1 MMLWIQ
7 HGVIHPMTGAAPFA
21 ADIQIENGR
30 ILKLVPPDAHPAD
43 ASVLNAAGLHIWP
56 GFLDPRTHLGLTEDN
71 PERPDPS
78 DTAFAQAAAAG
89 VTAVAVCPAP
99 SVPAPRKCSFWQTGR
114 VPEPI
119 SAPET
124 FIYPMEGMTEAAL
137 HHALTES
144 KEQHQRIRLVACT
157 PSELALALRLHTELG
172 GDVTLEHRAASDA
185 LLPELAA
192 SGMPIILSVA
202 RSRGEQSVYGLAAQ
216 LMRLGAVVA
225 LSTDHP
231 TARIHHLPLCA
242 GLCLRFG
249 AAEEAAMA
257 TITRNA
263 AQAMGL
269 EASRGCIAPGYTA
282 DLTLLDGSPLRLAT
296 AVRYTLAEGKIV
308 YQR

>member
-21 ADIQIENGR
+21 ADIQIEDGR
-30 ILKLVPPDAHPAD
+30 ILKLVPPDAHPAKASLLD
-43 ASVLNAAGLHIWP
+43 ATGLHIWP
-56 GFLDPRTHLGLTEDN
+56 GFLDPRTHLGLTEDH

-119 SAPET
+119 NAPET

-137 HHALTES
+137 RHALTEA
-144 KEQHQRIRLVACT
+144 KEQQQRIRLVACT
-157 PSELALALRLHTELG
+157 PSELALALRLHAELG
-172 GDVTLEHRAASDA
+172 GDVALEHRAASDA

-249 AAEEAAMA
+249 AEEEAAMA

-269 EASRGCIAPGYTA
+269 EASRGCIAPGYAA

>member
-21 ADIQIENGR
+21 ADIQIEDGC
-30 ILKLVPPDAHPAD
+30 ILKLVPPDAHPAKASLLD
-43 ASVLNAAGLHIWP
+43 ATGLHIWP
-56 GFLDPRTHLGLTEDN
+56 GFLDPRTHLGLTEDH

-119 SAPET
+119 NAPET

-137 HHALTES
+137 RHALAEA
-144 KEQHQRIRLVACT
+144 KEQQQRIRLVACT
-157 PSELALALRLHTELG
+157 PSELALALRLHAELG
-172 GDVTLEHRAASDA
+172 GDVALEHRAASDA

-249 AAEEAAMA
+249 AEEEAAMA

-269 EASRGCIAPGYTA
+269 EASRGCIAPGYAA

>member
-1 MMLWIQ
+1 MLWIQ

-21 ADIQIENGR
+21 ADIQIEDGR
-30 ILKLVPPDAHPAD
+30 ILKLVPPDAHPAK
-43 ASVLNAAGLHIWP
+43 ASLLDAAGLHIWP
-56 GFLDPRTHLGLTEDN
+56 GFLDPRTHLGLTEDH

-119 SAPET
+119 NAPET

-137 HHALTES
+137 RHALTEA
-144 KEQHQRIRLVACT
+144 KEQQQRIRLVACT
-157 PSELALALRLHTELG
+157 PSELALALRLHAELG
-172 GDVTLEHRAASDA
+172 GDVALEHRAASDA

-192 SGMPIILSVA
+192 GGMPIILSVA

-249 AAEEAAMA
+249 AEEEAAMA

-269 EASRGCIAPGYTA
+269 EATRGCIAPGYAA

>member
-21 ADIQIENGR
+21 ADIQIEDGR
-30 ILKLVPPDAHPAD
+30 ILKLVPPDAHPAK
-43 ASVLNAAGLHIWP
+43 ASLLDAAGLHIWP
-56 GFLDPRTHLGLTEDN
+56 GFLDPRTHLGLTEDH

-119 SAPET
+119 NAPET

-137 HHALTES
+137 RHALTEAE
-144 KEQHQRIRLVACT
+144 EQQQRIRLVACT
-157 PSELALALRLHTELG
+157 PSELALALRLHAELG
-172 GDVTLEHRAASDA
+172 GDVALEHRAASDA

-249 AAEEAAMA
+249 AEEEAAMA

-269 EASRGCIAPGYTA
+269 EASRGCIAPGYAA

-296 AVRYTLAEGKIV
+296 AVQYTLAEGKIV

>member
-21 ADIQIENGR
+21 ADIQIEDGR
-30 ILKLVPPDAHPAD
+30 ILKLVPPDAHAAK
-43 ASVLNAAGLHIWP
+43 ASLLDAAGLHIWP
-56 GFLDPRTHLGLTEDN
+56 GFLDPRTHLGLTEDH

-119 SAPET
+119 NAPET

-137 HHALTES
+137 RHALAEA
-144 KEQHQRIRLVACT
+144 KEQQQRIRLVACT
-157 PSELALALRLHTELG
+157 LSELALALRLHAELG
-172 GDVTLEHRAASDA
+172 GDVALEHRAASDA

-192 SGMPIILSVA
+192 GGMPIILSVA

-249 AAEEAAMA
+249 AEEEAAMA

-269 EASRGCIAPGYTA
+269 EASRGCIAPGYAA

>member
-7 HGVIHPMTGAAPFA
+7 HGIIHPMTGAAPFA
-21 ADIQIENGR
+21 ADIQIEDGR
-30 ILKLVPPDAHPAD
+30 ILKLVPPDAHPAK
-43 ASVLNAAGLHIWP
+43 ASLLDAAGLHIWP
-56 GFLDPRTHLGLTEDN
+56 GFLDPRTHLGLTEEH

-78 DTAFAQAAAAG
+78 DAAFAQAAAAG

-114 VPEPI
+114 VPELI
-119 SAPET
+119 NAPET
-124 FIYPMEGMTEAAL
+124 LIYPMEGMTEAAL
-137 HHALTES
+137 HHTLAEA
-144 KEQHQRIRLVACT
+144 KEQQQRIRLVACT
-157 PSELALALRLHTELG
+157 PSELSLALQLHAELG
-172 GDVTLEHRAASDA
+172 GDVALEHRAASDA

-192 SGMPIILSVA
+192 GGMPIILSVA

-216 LMRLGAVVA
+216 LMQLGAVVA

-249 AAEEAAMA
+249 AEEEAAMA

-269 EASRGCIAPGYTA
+269 EATRGCIAPGYAA

-296 AVRYTLAEGKIV
+296 AVRYTLAGGKII

>member
-7 HGVIHPMTGAAPFA
+7 HGIIHPMTGAAPFA
-21 ADIQIENGR
+21 ADIQIEDGR
-30 ILKLVPPDAHPAD
+30 ILKLVPPDAHPAN
-43 ASVLNAAGLHIWP
+43 ASLLDAAGLHIWP
-56 GFLDPRTHLGLTEDN
+56 GFLDPRTHLGLTEDH

-114 VPEPI
+114 VPEQI
-119 SAPET
+119 NAPET

-137 HHALTES
+137 RHALTEA
-144 KEQHQRIRLVACT
+144 KEQQQRIRLVACT
-157 PSELALALRLHTELG
+157 PSELALALRLHAELG
-172 GDVTLEHRAASDA
+172 GDVALEHRAASDA

-192 SGMPIILSVA
+192 GGMPIILSVA

-249 AAEEAAMA
+249 AEEEAAMA

-269 EASRGCIAPGYTA
+269 EASRGCIAPGYAA

>member
-21 ADIQIENGR
+21 ADIQIEDGR
-30 ILKLVPPDAHPAD
+30 ILKLVPPDAHPAK
-43 ASVLNAAGLHIWP
+43 ASLLDAAGLHIWP
-56 GFLDPRTHLGLTEDN
+56 GFLDPRTHLGLTEEH

-119 SAPET
+119 NAPET

-137 HHALTES
+137 RHALTEA
-144 KEQHQRIRLVACT
+144 KEQQQRIRLVACT
-157 PSELALALRLHTELG
+157 PSELALALRLHAELG
-172 GDVTLEHRAASDA
+172 GDVALEHRAASDA

-192 SGMPIILSVA
+192 GGMPIILSVA

-249 AAEEAAMA
+249 AEEEAAMA

-269 EASRGCIAPGYTA
+269 EASRGCIAPGYAA

>member
-7 HGVIHPMTGAAPFA
+7 HGIIHPMTGAAPFA
-21 ADIQIENGR
+21 ADIQIEDGR
-30 ILKLVPPDAHPAD
+30 ILKLVPPDAHPAK
-43 ASVLNAAGLHIWP
+43 ASLLDAAGLHIWP
-56 GFLDPRTHLGLTEDN
+56 GFLDPRTHLGLTEDH

-119 SAPET
+119 NAPET

-137 HHALTES
+137 HYTLAEA
-144 KEQHQRIRLVACT
+144 KEQQQRIRLVACT
-157 PSELALALRLHTELG
+157 PSELALALRLHAELD
-172 GDVTLEHRAASDA
+172 GDVALEHRAASDA

-216 LMRLGAVVA
+216 LMRQGAVVA

-249 AAEEAAMA
+249 AEEEAAMA

-269 EASRGCIAPGYTA
+269 EASRGCIAPGYAA

-296 AVRYTLAEGKIV
+296 AVRYTLAEGKLV

>member
-21 ADIQIENGR
+21 ADIQIEDGR
-30 ILKLVPPDAHPAD
+30 ILKLVPPDAHPAK
-43 ASVLNAAGLHIWP
+43 ASLLDAAGLHIWP
-56 GFLDPRTHLGLTEDN
+56 GFLDPRTHLGLTEEH

-119 SAPET
+119 NAPET

-137 HHALTES
+137 RHALTEA
-144 KEQHQRIRLVACT
+144 KEQQQRIRLVACT
-157 PSELALALRLHTELG
+157 PSDLALALQLHAELD
-172 GDVTLEHRAASDA
+172 GDVALEHRAASDA

-249 AAEEAAMA
+249 AEEEAAMA

-269 EASRGCIAPGYTA
+269 EATRGCIAPGYAA

-296 AVRYTLAEGKIV
+296 AVRYTLAGGKII

>member
-21 ADIQIENGR
+21 ADIQIEDGR
-30 ILKLVPPDAHPAD
+30 ILKLVPPDAHPAK
-43 ASVLNAAGLHIWP
+43 ASLLDAAGLHIWP
-56 GFLDPRTHLGLTEDN
+56 GFLDPRTHLGLTEEH

-119 SAPET
+119 NAPET

-137 HHALTES
+137 HYTLAEA
-144 KEQHQRIRLVACT
+144 KEQQQRIRLVACT
-157 PSELALALRLHTELG
+157 PSELALALRLHAELG
-172 GDVTLEHRAASDA
+172 GDVALEHRAASDA

-269 EASRGCIAPGYTA
+269 EATRGCIAPGYAA

-296 AVRYTLAEGKIV
+296 AVRYTLAGGKII

>member
-7 HGVIHPMTGAAPFA
+7 HGIIHPMTGAAPFA
-21 ADIQIENGR
+21 ADIQIEDGR
-30 ILKLVPPDAHPAD
+30 ILKLVPPDAHPAK
-43 ASVLNAAGLHIWP
+43 ASLLDAAGLHIWP
-56 GFLDPRTHLGLTEDN
+56 GFLDPRTHLGLTEDH

-119 SAPET
+119 NAPET

-137 HHALTES
+137 RYTLAEA
-144 KEQHQRIRLVACT
+144 KEQQQRIRLVACT
-157 PSELALALRLHTELG
+157 PSELALALRLHAELN
-172 GDVTLEHRAASDA
+172 GDVALEHRAASDA

-249 AAEEAAMA
+249 AKEEAAMA

-269 EASRGCIAPGYTA
+269 EASRGCIAPGYAA

-296 AVRYTLAEGKIV
+296 AVRYTLVEGKIV

>member
-21 ADIQIENGR
+21 ADIQIEDGR
-30 ILKLVPPDAHPAD
+30 ILKLVPPDAHPAK
-43 ASVLNAAGLHIWP
+43 ASLLDAAGLHIWP
-56 GFLDPRTHLGLTEDN
+56 GFLDPRTHLGLTEDH

-119 SAPET
+119 NAPET

-137 HHALTES
+137 RRALTEA
-144 KEQHQRIRLVACT
+144 KEQQQRIRLVACT
-157 PSELALALRLHTELG
+157 PSELALALRLHAELG
-172 GDVTLEHRAASDA
+172 GDVALEHRAASDA

-202 RSRGEQSVYGLAAQ
+202 RIRGEQSVYGLAAQ

-249 AAEEAAMA
+249 AEEEAAMA

-269 EASRGCIAPGYTA
+269 EATHGRIAPGYAA

>member
-7 HGVIHPMTGAAPFA
+7 HGIIHPMTGAAPFA
-21 ADIQIENGR
+21 ADIQIEDGR
-30 ILKLVPPDAHPAD
+30 ILKLVPPDAHPAK
-43 ASVLNAAGLHIWP
+43 ASLLDAAGLHIWP
-56 GFLDPRTHLGLTEDN
+56 GFLDPRTHLGLTEDH

-89 VTAVAVCPAP
+89 VTAVADCPAP

-119 SAPET
+119 NAPET

-137 HHALTES
+137 RRALTEA
-144 KEQHQRIRLVACT
+144 KEQQQRIRLVACT
-157 PSELALALRLHTELG
+157 PSELALALRLHAELG
-172 GDVTLEHRAASDA
+172 GDVALEHRAASDA

-249 AAEEAAMA
+249 AEEEAAMA

-269 EASRGCIAPGYTA
+269 EASRGCIAPGYAA

-296 AVRYTLAEGKIV
+296 AVRYTLAEGKLV

>member
-21 ADIQIENGR
+21 ADIQIEDGR
-30 ILKLVPPDAHPAD
+30 ILKLVPPDAHPAK
-43 ASVLNAAGLHIWP
+43 ASLLDAAGLHIWP
-56 GFLDPRTHLGLTEDN
+56 GFLDPRTHLGLTEEH

-119 SAPET
+119 NAPET
-124 FIYPMEGMTEAAL
+124 RIYPMAGMTEAAL
-137 HHALTES
+137 RHALTEA
-144 KEQHQRIRLVACT
+144 KEQHHLIRLVACT
-157 PSELALALRLHTELG
+157 PSELALALRLHAELG
-172 GDVTLEHRAASDA
+172 GDVALEHRAASDA

-192 SGMPIILSVA
+192 GGMPIILSVA
-202 RSRGEQSVYGLAAQ
+202 RSRGEQSVYGLATQ

-231 TARIHHLPLCA
+231 TARIHHLPLCT

-249 AAEEAAMA
+249 AGEEAAMA

-269 EASRGCIAPGYTA
+269 EATRGCIAPGYAA

-296 AVRYTLAEGKIV
+296 AVRYTLAGGKII

>member
-7 HGVIHPMTGAAPFA
+7 HGIIHPMTGAAPFA
-21 ADIQIENGR
+21 ADIQIEDGR
-30 ILKLVPPDAHPAD
+30 ILKLVPPDAHPAK
-43 ASVLNAAGLHIWP
+43 ASLLDAAGLHIWP
-56 GFLDPRTHLGLTEDN
+56 GFLDPRTHLGLTEDH

-119 SAPET
+119 NAPET

-137 HHALTES
+137 RRALTEA
-144 KEQHQRIRLVACT
+144 KEQQQRIRLVACT
-157 PSELALALRLHTELG
+157 PSELALALRLHAELG
-172 GDVTLEHRAASDA
+172 GDVALEHRAASDA

-249 AAEEAAMA
+249 AEEEAAMA

-269 EASRGCIAPGYTA
+269 EASRGCIAPGYAA

>member
-21 ADIQIENGR
+21 ADIQIEDGR
-30 ILKLVPPDAHPAD
+30 ILKLVPPDAHPAK
-43 ASVLNAAGLHIWP
+43 ASLLDAAGLHIWP
-56 GFLDPRTHLGLTEDN
+56 GFLDPRTHLGLTEEH

-119 SAPET
+119 NAPET

-137 HHALTES
+137 HYTLAEA
-144 KEQHQRIRLVACT
+144 KEQQQRIRLVACT
-157 PSELALALRLHTELG
+157 PSELALALRLHAELG
-172 GDVTLEHRAASDA
+172 GDVALEHRAASDA

-249 AAEEAAMA
+249 AEEEAAMA

-269 EASRGCIAPGYTA
+269 EASRGCIAPGYAA

>member
-7 HGVIHPMTGAAPFA
+7 HGIIHPMTGAAPFA
-21 ADIQIENGR
+21 ADIQIEDGR
-30 ILKLVPPDAHPAD
+30 ILKLVPPDAHPAK
-43 ASVLNAAGLHIWP
+43 ASLLDAAGLHIWP
-56 GFLDPRTHLGLTEDN
+56 GFLDPRTHLGLTEDH

-119 SAPET
+119 NAPET

-137 HHALTES
+137 RHALTEA
-144 KEQHQRIRLVACT
+144 KEQQQRIRLVACT
-157 PSELALALRLHTELG
+157 PSELALALRLHAELG
-172 GDVTLEHRAASDA
+172 GDVALEHRAASDA

-249 AAEEAAMA
+249 AEEEAAMA

-269 EASRGCIAPGYTA
+269 EASRGCIAPGYAA

>member
-21 ADIQIENGR
+21 ADIQIEDGR
-30 ILKLVPPDAHPAD
+30 ILKLVPPDAHPAN
-43 ASVLNAAGLHIWP
+43 ASVLDAAGLHIWP
-56 GFLDPRTHLGLTEDN
+56 GFLDPRTHLGLTEDH

-119 SAPET
+119 NAPET

-137 HHALTES
+137 RHALAEA
-144 KEQHQRIRLVACT
+144 KEQQQRIRLVACT
-157 PSELALALRLHTELG
+157 PSELALALRLHAELG
-172 GDVTLEHRAASDA
+172 GDVALEHRAASDA

-192 SGMPIILSVA
+192 GGMPIILSVA

-249 AAEEAAMA
+249 AEEEAAMA

-269 EASRGCIAPGYTA
+269 EASRGCIAPGYAA

>member
-1 MMLWIQ
+1 
-7 HGVIHPMTGAAPFA
+7 
-21 ADIQIENGR
+21 
-30 ILKLVPPDAHPAD
+30 
-43 ASVLNAAGLHIWP
+43 
-56 GFLDPRTHLGLTEDN
+56 
-71 PERPDPS
+71 
-78 DTAFAQAAAAG
+78 
-89 VTAVAVCPAP
+89 
-99 SVPAPRKCSFWQTGR
+99 
-114 VPEPI
+114 
-119 SAPET
+119 
-124 FIYPMEGMTEAAL
+124 MEGMTEAAL
-137 HHALTES
+137 HYTLAEA
-144 KEQHQRIRLVACT
+144 KEQQQRIRLVACT
-157 PSELALALRLHTELG
+157 PSELALALRLHAELG
-172 GDVTLEHRAASDA
+172 GDVALEHRAASDA

-249 AAEEAAMA
+249 AGEEAAMA

-269 EASRGCIAPGYTA
+269 EATRGCIAPGYAA

>member
-21 ADIQIENGR
+21 ADIQIEDGR
-30 ILKLVPPDAHPAD
+30 ILKLVPPDAHPAK
-43 ASVLNAAGLHIWP
+43 ASLLDAAGLHIWP
-56 GFLDPRTHLGLTEDN
+56 GFLDPRTHLGLTEDH

-119 SAPET
+119 NAPET

-137 HHALTES
+137 RHALAEA
-144 KEQHQRIRLVACT
+144 KEQQQRIRLVACT
-157 PSELALALRLHTELG
+157 PSELALVLRLHAELG
-172 GDVTLEHRAASDA
+172 GDVALEHRAASDA

-249 AAEEAAMA
+249 AEEEAAMA

-269 EASRGCIAPGYTA
+269 EAARGCIAPGYAA

>member
-21 ADIQIENGR
+21 ADIQIEDGR
-30 ILKLVPPDAHPAD
+30 ILKLVPPDAHPAK
-43 ASVLNAAGLHIWP
+43 ASVLDAAGLHIWP
-56 GFLDPRTHLGLTEDN
+56 GFLDPRTHLGLTEEH

-119 SAPET
+119 NAPET

-137 HHALTES
+137 RRALTEA
-144 KEQHQRIRLVACT
+144 KEQQQRIRLVACT
-157 PSELALALRLHTELG
+157 PSELALALRLHAELG
-172 GDVTLEHRAASDA
+172 GDVALEHRAASDA

-192 SGMPIILSVA
+192 GGMPIILSVA

-269 EASRGCIAPGYTA
+269 EATRGCIAPGYAA

-296 AVRYTLAEGKIV
+296 AVRYTLAGGKII

>member
-1 MMLWIQ
+1 MLWIQ

-21 ADIQIENGR
+21 ADIQIEDGR
-30 ILKLVPPDAHPAD
+30 ILKLVPPDAHPAK
-43 ASVLNAAGLHIWP
+43 ASLLDAAGLHIWP
-56 GFLDPRTHLGLTEDN
+56 GFLDPRTHLGLTEDH

-119 SAPET
+119 NAPET

-137 HHALTES
+137 RHALTEA
-144 KEQHQRIRLVACT
+144 KEQQQRIRLVACT
-157 PSELALALRLHTELG
+157 PSELALALRLHAELG
-172 GDVTLEHRAASDA
+172 GDVALEHRAASDA

-249 AAEEAAMA
+249 AEEEAAMA

-269 EASRGCIAPGYTA
+269 EATRGCIAPGYAA

>member
-1 MMLWIQ
+1 MLWIQ

-21 ADIQIENGR
+21 ADIQIEDGR
-30 ILKLVPPDAHPAD
+30 ILKLVPPDAHPAK
-43 ASVLNAAGLHIWP
+43 ASLLDAAGLHIWP
-56 GFLDPRTHLGLTEDN
+56 GFLDPRTHLGLTEDH

-119 SAPET
+119 NAPET

-137 HHALTES
+137 HYTLAEA
-144 KEQHQRIRLVACT
+144 KEQQQRIRLVACT
-157 PSELALALRLHTELG
+157 PSELALALRLHAELG
-172 GDVTLEHRAASDA
+172 GDVALEHRAASDA

-269 EASRGCIAPGYTA
+269 EATRGCITPGYAA

-296 AVRYTLAEGKIV
+296 AVRYTLAEGKVV

>member
-21 ADIQIENGR
+21 ADIQIEDGR
-30 ILKLVPPDAHPAD
+30 ILKLVPPDAHPAN
-43 ASVLNAAGLHIWP
+43 ASVLDAAGLHIWP
-56 GFLDPRTHLGLTEDN
+56 GFLDPRTHLGLTEEH

-119 SAPET
+119 NAPET

-137 HHALTES
+137 HYTLAET
-144 KEQHQRIRLVACT
+144 KEQQQRIRLVACT
-157 PSELALALRLHTELG
+157 PSELALALRLHAELG
-172 GDVTLEHRAASDA
+172 GDIALEHRAASDA

-192 SGMPIILSVA
+192 GGMPIILSVA

-249 AAEEAAMA
+249 AEEEAAMA

-269 EASRGCIAPGYTA
+269 EASRGCIAPGYAA

>member
-7 HGVIHPMTGAAPFA
+7 HGIIHPMTGAAPFA
-21 ADIQIENGR
+21 ADIQIEDGR
-30 ILKLVPPDAHPAD
+30 ILKLVPPDAHPAK
-43 ASVLNAAGLHIWP
+43 ASLLDAAGLHIWP
-56 GFLDPRTHLGLTEDN
+56 GFLDPRTHLGLTEDH

-119 SAPET
+119 NAPET

-137 HHALTES
+137 RHALTEA
-144 KEQHQRIRLVACT
+144 KEQQQRIRLVACT
-157 PSELALALRLHTELG
+157 PSELALALRLHAELG
-172 GDVTLEHRAASDA
+172 GDVALEHRAASDA
-185 LLPELAA
+185 LLPELAIG
-192 SGMPIILSVA
+192 GMPIILSVA

-249 AAEEAAMA
+249 AEEEAAMA

-269 EASRGCIAPGYTA
+269 EASRGCIAPGYAA

-296 AVRYTLAEGKIV
+296 AVRYTLAGGKIV

>member
-21 ADIQIENGR
+21 ADIQIEDGR
-30 ILKLVPPDAHPAD
+30 ILKLVPPDAHPAK
-43 ASVLNAAGLHIWP
+43 ASLLDAAGLHIWP
-56 GFLDPRTHLGLTEDN
+56 GFLDPRTHLGLTEDH

-119 SAPET
+119 NAPET

-137 HHALTES
+137 RHALTEA
-144 KEQHQRIRLVACT
+144 KEQQQRIRLVACT
-157 PSELALALRLHTELG
+157 PSELALALRLHAELG
-172 GDVTLEHRAASDA
+172 GDVALEHRAASDA

-249 AAEEAAMA
+249 AEEEAAMA

-269 EASRGCIAPGYTA
+269 EASRGCIAPGYAA

>member
-1 MMLWIQ
+1 
-7 HGVIHPMTGAAPFA
+7 MTGAAPFA
-21 ADIQIENGR
+21 ADIQIEDGR
-30 ILKLVPPDAHPAD
+30 ILKLVPPDAHPAN
-43 ASVLNAAGLHIWP
+43 ASVLDAAGLHIWP
-56 GFLDPRTHLGLTEDN
+56 GFLDPRTHLGLTEDH

-119 SAPET
+119 NAPET

-137 HHALTES
+137 RYTLAEA
-144 KEQHQRIRLVACT
+144 KEQQQRIRLVACT
-157 PSELALALRLHTELG
+157 PSELALALRLHAELG
-172 GDVTLEHRAASDA
+172 GDVALEHRAASDA

-269 EASRGCIAPGYTA
+269 EATRGCIAPGYAA

>member
-7 HGVIHPMTGAAPFA
+7 HGIIHPMTGAAPFA
-21 ADIQIENGR
+21 ADIQIEDGR
-30 ILKLVPPDAHPAD
+30 ILKLVPPDAHPAK
-43 ASVLNAAGLHIWP
+43 ASILDAAGLHIWP
-56 GFLDPRTHLGLTEDN
+56 GFLDPRTHLGLTEDH

-119 SAPET
+119 NAPET

-137 HHALTES
+137 HYTLAEA
-144 KEQHQRIRLVACT
+144 KEQQQRIRLVACT
-157 PSELALALRLHTELG
+157 PSELALALRLHAELG
-172 GDVTLEHRAASDA
+172 GDVALEHRAASDA

-249 AAEEAAMA
+249 AGEEAAMA

-269 EASRGCIAPGYTA
+269 EATRGCIAPGYAA

>member
-21 ADIQIENGR
+21 ADIQIEDGR

-43 ASVLNAAGLHIWP
+43 ASVLDAAGLHIWP
-56 GFLDPRTHLGLTEDN
+56 GFLDPRTHLGLTEEH

-119 SAPET
+119 NAPET
-124 FIYPMEGMTEAAL
+124 LIYPMEGMTEAAL
-137 HHALTES
+137 HHTLAEA

-157 PSELALALRLHTELG
+157 PSELALALRLHAELG
-172 GDVTLEHRAASDA
+172 GDVALEHRAASDA

-192 SGMPIILSVA
+192 GGMPIILSVA

-249 AAEEAAMA
+249 ADEEAAMA

-269 EASRGCIAPGYTA
+269 EATRGCIAPGYAA

-296 AVRYTLAEGKIV
+296 AVRYTLAGGKII